1 MAAFKR
7 RAVLLAISMA
17 CFGLAECGLAIPD
30 IKEVWDADKPAD
42 ANTPRIPGTAQ
53 IEFEVKKHVYCE
65 LVSAVKYV
73 NRFPVSS
80 GPTPANLKPFA
91 KYPIPL
97 DWVAQ
102 ISLSFQVDESSSLNP
117 GITLNTILPNDIHT
131 FSPGNTVTTPQGRTL
146 GLGATLSSTAT
157 RIDKFDPTY
166 SVGFLMKRDTKNS
179 VCIKENDPFLKVGWK
194 PDTSSPFIVDGNL
207 GIQDWLFGA
216 ILTDL
221 FIASDTAVSGGSLK
235 PDAVSYEIKFVIV
248 SSANVTPTWKL
259 VRIMPTRRERSSPR
273 AGRERT
279 T

>member
-1 MAAFKR
+1 
-7 RAVLLAISMA
+7 
-17 CFGLAECGLAIPD
+17 
-30 IKEVWDADKPAD
+30 
-42 ANTPRIPGTAQ
+42 
-53 IEFEVKKHVYCE
+53 
-65 LVSAVKYV
+65 
-73 NRFPVSS
+73 
-80 GPTPANLKPFA
+80 
-91 KYPIPL
+91 
-97 DWVAQ
+97 
-102 ISLSFQVDESSSLNP
+102 VDESSSLNP

-131 FSPGNTVTTPQGRTL
+131 SPGNTVTTPQGRTL

-194 PDTSSPFIVDGNL
+194 PDASSPFIVDGNL

-221 FIASDTAVSGGSLK
+221 LIASDTAVSGGSLK

-259 VRIMPTRRERSSPR
+259 VRINANTTGTFFS
-273 AGRERT
+273 AGRTRT
-279 T
+279 HDLIITIGPSDNRTLFAHLASQIGQAVSGGNSSLLSPQQ